1 MIFIKIYGN
10 SLARNSRESFF
21 RLVFLLL
28 KNANEF
34 CLAYQWKEKQYRKVR
49 VGTVALPALKT
60 INPIW
65 FTSIKTANVLLFF
78 RLFHDCLLPA
88 FMFRFMTSEK
98 ESGLGTEENFIFIW
112 CDFLWLRCRLPSWG
126 LGWKQKHFLPL
137 SRITI
142 GHGRRFHSLHAE
154 FRSFNLVKNSNC
166 SVISRHDRKK
176 MRTFDAITFNS
187 FAFRGKSNFH
197 SIRQRGDA

>member
-60 INPIW
+60 INSIW

-78 RLFHDCLLPA
+78 SAFPRLFIASFYVSLYDERERVGARDWGELYFYLMR
-88 FMFRFMTSEK
+88 FFMTPMSFAVM
-98 ESGLGTEENFIFIW
+98 GLGMETKTFFASIAHHHRPWSSFP
-112 CDFLWLRCRLPSWG
+112 FS
-126 LGWKQKHFLPL
+126 
-137 SRITI
+137 SRRI
-142 GHGRRFHSLHAE
+142 LQ
-154 FRSFNLVKNSNC
+154 L
-166 SVISRHDRKK
+166 
-176 MRTFDAITFNS
+176 
-187 FAFRGKSNFH
+187 
-197 SIRQRGDA
+197 